1 MTRTIRRGIVSA
13 GIRRV
18 GMSKVVLETL
28 RETETQRVN
37 CHHAQGGP
45 TRCHGKPNRA
55 LRLIDSKD
63 ISFFRQKDAV

>member
-1 MTRTIRRGIVSA
+1 
-13 GIRRV
+13 
-18 GMSKVVLETL
+18 MSKVVLETL